1 MSGWVFPDGRELAAV
16 ANPVVRR
23 AVLRDAFRYATLE
36 EYARATGLGVDVVTD
51 ELGPA
56 LDAGAATLE
65 VAHGEIFVL
74 TAPGGRPVP
83 ARVPDIAP
91 NLWEVLRY
99 GRSVEQ
105 AWELWRLHRALERSG
120 WEVLAVP
127 SEVHASLRGV
137 PSKPAPLA
145 LRVGAVAVPVVVF
158 PDDAMVADS
167 SGMLG
172 ELDRAGAPAV
182 AIVCAQS
189 ALDRVV
195 TAVRKY
201 ALGARMVEMRCAV
214 LVLEAPR
221 FQPVLL
227 QPGDTAVAPVS
238 VTRSMLTSL
247 AWGEAR

>member
-1 MSGWVFPDGRELAAV
+1 VSAWVFPEGRELVAV
-16 ANPVVRR
+16 EHPNVRR

-36 EYARATGLGVDVVTD
+36 EYARAAGVGVDVVTD

-56 LDAGAATLE
+56 LDAGAASLE
-65 VAHGEIFVL
+65 VTHGEIFLL

-83 ARVPDIAP
+83 AHVPDIAP

-99 GRSVEQ
+99 GRSIEQ
-105 AWELWRLHRALERSG
+105 AWELWRLHRALERAG

-127 SEVHASLRGV
+127 GEVHASLRGAL
-137 PSKPAPLA
+137 SRPAPLA
-145 LRVGAVAVPVVVF
+145 LRVGAASVPVLVF
-158 PDDAMVADS
+158 PDDADVADS

-182 AIVCAQS
+182 AVVCAQS

-195 TAVRKY
+195 TAVRRY

-227 QPGDTAVAPVS
+227 KAGDTSVAPVS
-238 VTRSMLTSL
+238 VTRSMLASL
-247 AWGEAR
+247 AWGEAH